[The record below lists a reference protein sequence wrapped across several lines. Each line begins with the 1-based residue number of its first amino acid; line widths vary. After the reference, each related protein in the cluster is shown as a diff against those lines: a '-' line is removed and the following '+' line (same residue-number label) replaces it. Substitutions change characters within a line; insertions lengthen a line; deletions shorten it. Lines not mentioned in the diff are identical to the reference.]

1 MSVTS
6 NKLCLLLSGILLIAA
21 GDILAGESYSPYA
34 DRNFP
39 NQVYWGDTHIHSNL
53 SADAY
58 ISGNRL
64 TADSAYR
71 LALGETILSQQ
82 GTRIKLNRRL
92 DFLVVADHAENMAV
106 HQALEEGDLSLLHT
120 DQGQAWFA
128 ELKKIWDIPNWQN
141 GLARI
146 PYKLLFNAL
155 FKEGEEPVGDSVFRE
170 SVWKEVARKADH
182 YNSPGKFTAFSG
194 YEWTSGGQNLGNLH
208 RVVVFR
214 DDASLVA
221 QVLPFTSNSDSDDP
235 EKLWDHLASYEQRT
249 GGKVLAIP
257 HNSNVSSGEMFALQD
272 FSGKPITKEYS
283 TMRSRWEP
291 LIEVTQIKGDSETHP
306 YLSPTDQFA
315 DYETWDTWSGKD
327 PASKEPLDTLGVQR
341 KHQEYARS
349 ALKLGIKQLAQT
361 GANPFKFGLIGSTDA
376 HTTIPS
382 FDENNFWGKMP
393 WSSPRPERI
402 FEPLSN
408 FVYDESNDDGGDPPA
423 WQMSSAGYA
432 AVWAQE
438 NTRESLFAAMQ
449 RKEVYASTGPRISV
463 RFFGG
468 WDYQP
473 DDAFRPDLARVGYS
487 KGVPM
492 GGDLVSAAKGD
503 SPNFLIR
510 AVKDPDGANLDRI
523 QIIKGWHDSAGQLH
537 EKIYNVALS
546 DGRIE
551 NKDQRAVAVG
561 NTVNIK
567 EASYTNSIG
576 DPELAVVWQDPDFDR
591 HELAFYYLRVLEIP
605 TPRWT
610 AYDAKFFGLKEVPKD
625 IPMITQERA
634 YSSPIWYTP

>member
-1 MSVTS
+1 MSFRFSQV
-6 NKLCLLLSGILLIAA
+6 NLSIGAFLLIAA
-21 GDILAGESYSPYA
+21 GGVLAEQSYSPST
-34 DRNFP
+34 DRDFP
-39 NQVYWGDTHIHSNL
+39 TQVYWGDTHLHTNL

-82 GTRIKLNRRL
+82 GTKIRLNRRL
-92 DFLVVADHAENMAV
+92 DFLVIADHAENMAV
-106 HQALEEGDLSLLHT
+106 HQALEDGDQSLLRT
-120 DQGQAWFA
+120 DQGQAWYA
-128 ELKKIWDIPNWQN
+128 ELSKIWDIPNWQD

-155 FKEGEEPVGDSVFRE
+155 FKEGEEPVGNTIFRE
-170 SVWKEVARKADH
+170 SVWNEITRKADD

-194 YEWTSGGQNLGNLH
+194 YEWTSNGQNLGNLH
-208 RVVVFR
+208 RVVLFK

-221 QVLPFTSNSDSDDP
+221 QVLPFTSNSDSDNP
-235 EKLWDHLASYEQRT
+235 EKLWDHLASYEQQT

-272 FSGKPITKEYS
+272 FSGKPISKEYS

-291 LIEVTQIKGDSETHP
+291 LVEVTQIKGDSETHP

-327 PASKEPLDTLGVQR
+327 PVSKAPLDALDAQR

-349 ALKLGIKQLAQT
+349 ALKLGIKQFAQT

-376 HTTIPS
+376 HTAVPS
-382 FDENNFWGKMP
+382 FDEDNFWGKMP

-408 FVYDESNDDGGDPPA
+408 FTYDESNDDGGDPPA

-468 WDYQP
+468 WYYHP
-473 DDAFRPDLARVGYS
+473 GDALRPNLAQIGYS

-492 GGDLVSAAKGD
+492 GGDLANAAEGR
-503 SPNFLIR
+503 SPSFLIR
-510 AVKDPDGANLDRI
+510 AVKDPDGANLDRV
-523 QIIKGWHDSAGQLH
+523 QVIKGWHDSAGQLH

-546 DGRIE
+546 DGRLE
-551 NKDQRAVAVG
+551 NKQRKVVAVG
-561 NTVNIK
+561 NTVNIND
-567 EASYTNSIG
+567 ASYTNSIG
-576 DPELAVVWQDPDFDR
+576 DPELAIVWQDPDFDPD
-591 HELAFYYLRVLEIP
+591 ELAFYYLRVLEIP

-610 AYDAKFFGLKEVPKD
+610 AYDAKFFGLKDVPKE

>member
-1 MSVTS
+1 MSFRFSQV
-6 NKLCLLLSGILLIAA
+6 NLSIGAFLLIAA
-21 GDILAGESYSPYA
+21 GGVLAEQSYSPST
-34 DRNFP
+34 DRDFP
-39 NQVYWGDTHIHSNL
+39 TQVYWGDTHLHTNL

-82 GTRIKLNRRL
+82 GTKIRLNRRL
-92 DFLVVADHAENMAV
+92 DFLVIADHAENMAV
-106 HQALEEGDLSLLHT
+106 HQALEDGDQSLLRT
-120 DQGQAWFA
+120 DQGQAWYA
-128 ELKKIWDIPNWQN
+128 ELSKIWDIPNWQD

-155 FKEGEEPVGDSVFRE
+155 FKEGEEPVGNTIFRE
-170 SVWKEVARKADH
+170 SVWNEITRKADD

-194 YEWTSGGQNLGNLH
+194 YEWTSNGQNLGNLH
-208 RVVVFR
+208 RVVLFK

-235 EKLWDHLASYEQRT
+235 EKLWDHFASYEQQT

-272 FSGKPITKEYS
+272 FSGKPISKEYS

-291 LIEVTQIKGDSETHP
+291 LVEVTQIKGDSETHP

-327 PASKEPLDTLGVQR
+327 PVSKAPLDALDAQR

-349 ALKLGIKQLAQT
+349 ALKLGIKQFAQT

-376 HTTIPS
+376 HTAVPS
-382 FDENNFWGKMP
+382 FDEDNFWGKMP

-408 FVYDESNDDGGDPPA
+408 FTYDESNDDGGDPPA

-468 WDYQP
+468 WDYHP
-473 DDAFRPDLARVGYS
+473 GDALRPNLAQIGYS

-492 GGDLVSAAKGD
+492 GGDLANAAEGR
-503 SPNFLIR
+503 SPSFLIR
-510 AVKDPDGANLDRI
+510 AVKDPDGANLDRV
-523 QIIKGWHDSAGQLH
+523 QVIKGWHDSAGQLH

-546 DGRIE
+546 DGRLE
-551 NKDQRAVAVG
+551 NKQRKVVAVG
-561 NTVNIK
+561 NTVNIND
-567 EASYTNSIG
+567 ASYTNSIG
-576 DPELAVVWQDPDFDR
+576 DPELAIVWQDPDFDPD
-591 HELAFYYLRVLEIP
+591 ELAFYYLRVLEIP

-610 AYDAKFFGLKEVPKD
+610 AYDAKFFGLKDVPKE

>member
-1 MSVTS
+1 MSFRFSQV
-6 NKLCLLLSGILLIAA
+6 NLSIGAFLLIAA
-21 GDILAGESYSPYA
+21 GGVLAEQSYSPST
-34 DRNFP
+34 DRDFP
-39 NQVYWGDTHIHSNL
+39 TQVYWGDTHLHTNL

-82 GTRIKLNRRL
+82 GTKIRLNRRL
-92 DFLVVADHAENMAV
+92 DFLVIADHAENMAV
-106 HQALEEGDLSLLHT
+106 HQALEDGDQSLLRT
-120 DQGQAWFA
+120 DQGQAWYA
-128 ELKKIWDIPNWQN
+128 ELSKIWDIPNWQD

-155 FKEGEEPVGDSVFRE
+155 FKEGEEPVGNTIFRE
-170 SVWKEVARKADH
+170 SVWNEITRKADD

-194 YEWTSGGQNLGNLH
+194 YEWTSNGQNLGNLH
-208 RVVVFR
+208 RVVLFK

-235 EKLWDHLASYEQRT
+235 EKLWDHLASYEQQT

-272 FSGKPITKEYS
+272 FSGKPISKEYS

-291 LIEVTQIKGDSETHP
+291 LVEVTQIKGDSETHP

-327 PASKEPLDTLGVQR
+327 PVSKAPLDALDAQR

-349 ALKLGIKQLAQT
+349 ALKLGIKQFAQT

-376 HTTIPS
+376 HTAVPS
-382 FDENNFWGKMP
+382 FDEDNFWGKMP

-408 FVYDESNDDGGDPPA
+408 FTYDESNDDGGDPPA

-468 WDYQP
+468 WDYHP
-473 DDAFRPDLARVGYS
+473 GDALRPNLAQIGYS

-492 GGDLVSAAKGD
+492 GGDLANAAEGR
-503 SPNFLIR
+503 SPSFLIR
-510 AVKDPDGANLDRI
+510 AVKDPDGANLDRV
-523 QIIKGWHDSAGQLH
+523 QVIKGWHDSAGQLH

-546 DGRIE
+546 DGRLE
-551 NKDQRAVAVG
+551 NKQRKVVAVG
-561 NTVNIK
+561 NTVNIND
-567 EASYTNSIG
+567 ASYTNSIG
-576 DPELAVVWQDPDFDR
+576 DPELAIVWQDPDFDPD
-591 HELAFYYLRVLEIP
+591 ELAFYYLRVLEIP

-610 AYDAKFFGLKEVPKD
+610 AYDAKFFGLKDVPKE

>member
-1 MSVTS
+1 MSVRS
-6 NKLCLLLSGILLIAA
+6 KQLRLLVKGLLLIAV
-21 GDILAGESYSPYA
+21 GNVLAGESYSPNA
-34 DRNFP
+34 DRDSP

-82 GTRIKLNRRL
+82 GGKIRLNRRL
-92 DFLVVADHAENMAV
+92 DFLVIADHAENMAV
-106 HQALEEGDLSLLHT
+106 HQALEEGDLSLLRT
-120 DQGQAWFA
+120 DQGKAWYA
-128 ELKKIWDIPNWQN
+128 ELKKIWDIPHWKD

-155 FKEGEEPVGDSVFRE
+155 FKEGEEPVGDSVFRK
-170 SVWKEVARKADH
+170 SVWNEVTRKADY

-208 RVVVFR
+208 RVVIFK
-214 DDASLVA
+214 DDASVVA
-221 QVLPFTSNSDSDDP
+221 QVLPFTSNTDSDDP
-235 EKLWDHLASYEQRT
+235 ERLWDHLASYEQQT
-249 GGKVLAIP
+249 GGKVFAIP

-272 FSGKPITKEYS
+272 FSGQPISKGYS

-291 LIEVTQIKGDSETHP
+291 LVEVTQIKGDSETHP

-327 PASKEPLDTLGVQR
+327 PVTKGPLDVLSAQR
-341 KHQEYARS
+341 KHQEYVRS
-349 ALKLGIKQLAQT
+349 ALKLGMKQFAQT

-376 HTTIPS
+376 HTAVPS

-402 FEPLSN
+402 SEPLSN
-408 FVYDESNDDGGDPPA
+408 FIYDESNDDGGDPPA

-468 WDYQP
+468 WDYQS
-473 DDAFRPDLARVGYS
+473 DDALRPDLARIGYS

-591 HELAFYYLRVLEIP
+591 DELAFYYLRVLEIP

-610 AYDAKFFGLKEVPKD
+610 AYDAKFFGLEDVLKE
-625 IPMITQERA
+625 IPMVTQERA